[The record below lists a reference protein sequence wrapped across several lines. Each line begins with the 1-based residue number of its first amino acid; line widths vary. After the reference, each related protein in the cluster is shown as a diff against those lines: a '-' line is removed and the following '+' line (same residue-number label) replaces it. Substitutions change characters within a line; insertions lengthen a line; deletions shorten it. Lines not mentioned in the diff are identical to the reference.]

1 MKTIAME
8 KLDANFKFEVSRKPG
23 GENIKK
29 CYACGTCTAGCP
41 VFQVE
46 TGYNPRRLIRMIL
59 LGMRREVLSSKVIW
73 LCIRCYTCTANC
85 PQDVDFSNI
94 MMALRDMA
102 VEEGHAPPDLQERI
116 DRIGTAAHE
125 FRRDCINLL
134 LGMGD
139 GSESVARVSVEK
151 ALAEATGKGTGDAGG
166 KAAADAAG
174 KE

>member
-1 MKTIAME
+1 MKTIAIE
-8 KLDANFKFEVSRKPG
+8 KLDPGFKFEVSRKPG

-46 TGYNPRRLIRMIL
+46 TEYNPRKLIRMIL
-59 LGMRREVLSSKVIW
+59 LGMRREVLSCKVIW
-73 LCIRCYTCTANC
+73 LCIRCYTCSANC
-85 PQDVDFSNI
+85 PQNVDFSNI

-102 VEEGHAPPDLQERI
+102 VEEGYATADMQERV

-134 LGMGD
+134 LGVGD
-139 GSESVARVSVEK
+139 VTEAAVRASVER
-151 ALAEATGKGTGDAGG
+151 AVAVATKSGVAVATNSRKG
-166 KAAADAAG
+166 
-174 KE
+174 